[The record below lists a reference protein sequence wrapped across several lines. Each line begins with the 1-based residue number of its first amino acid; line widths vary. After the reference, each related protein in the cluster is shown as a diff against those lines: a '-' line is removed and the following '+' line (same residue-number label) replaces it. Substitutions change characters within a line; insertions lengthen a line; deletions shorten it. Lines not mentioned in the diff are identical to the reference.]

1 MHASIRWYR
10 VNPAQVA
17 EVAHRVDETFVPRLE
32 TLGGFVD
39 YQVID
44 CGNGRLYSFT
54 ICRDRD
60 SSEESVALATGFVR
74 EELADIELERL
85 GVEMGEVLVSR
96 ARDQVLEPA
105 HA

>member
-1 MHASIRWYR
+1 MHASVRWYR
-10 VNPAQVA
+10 VDPGQVA
-17 EVAHRVDETFVPRLE
+17 EVAHRVDEMFVPRLE
-32 TLGGFVD
+32 RLDGFID

-54 ICRDRD
+54 ICHDRD
-60 SSEESVALATGFVR
+60 TGEESVALATGFVR
-74 EELADIELERL
+74 EELADIEMERL

-96 ARDQVLEPA
+96 ARYKVLVPA

>member
-1 MHASIRWYR
+1 VYASIRRYR
-10 VNPAQVA
+10 IALAQVA

-32 TLGGFVD
+32 TLDGFVD

-44 CGNGRLYSFT
+44 CGNGRLYSYT

-60 SSEESVALATGFVR
+60 SCEESAALATQFVG
-74 EELADIELERL
+74 EELADIEIERL

-96 ARDQVLEPA
+96 ARGEVLEPA

>member
-1 MHASIRWYR
+1 MYASIRWYR
-10 VNPAQVA
+10 INPAQVA

-32 TLGGFVD
+32 RVDGFVD

-44 CGNGRLYSFT
+44 CGNGRVYSFT

-60 SSEESVALATGFVR
+60 SGEESVALATGFVR
-74 EELADIELERL
+74 EELTDIEMERL

-96 ARDQVLEPA
+96 ARYKVLIPA

>member
-1 MHASIRWYR
+1 MFASVRKYR
-10 VNPAQVA
+10 IDRAQVA

-32 TLGGFVD
+32 TLDGFVD

-60 SSEESVALATGFVR
+60 SCEESVALATQFVGD
-74 EELADIELERL
+74 ELADIEIERL
-85 GVEMGEVLVSR
+85 GAEMGEVLVSR
-96 ARDQVLEPA
+96 ARDEVLEPA